1 MDAEIRSHVAEELN
15 VLSLEE
21 LASENEELV
30 SVSIKA
36 NFRSIGARY
45 GADVQVIAKAVT
57 DADATALVREVRSKG
72 NAEISYGTSVAQI
85 SEEDLVITETPKE
98 GWSVASHSGESL
110 ALDLALT
117 PDLIEAG
124 LMREVIRSIQEER
137 KNSGFDISD
146 RIVVEWSGSNEIAQ
160 AINKYSKE
168 ISDEVLAV
176 SMSENKALP
185 QGGNEI
191 AVGLALKRAN

>member
-45 GADVQVIAKAVT
+45 GADVQAIAKAVT

-146 RIVVEWSGSNEIAQ
+146 RIVVEWSGSDEIAQ

-185 QGGNEI
+185 QGSNEI

>member
-21 LASENEELV
+21 LASENEDLV

-45 GADVQVIAKAVT
+45 GADVQAIAKAVT
-57 DADATALVREVRSKG
+57 DSDATALVREVRSKG
-72 NAEISYGTSVAQI
+72 NAEISYGTNVAQI
-85 SEEDLVITETPKE
+85 TPEDLVITETPKE

-117 PDLIEAG
+117 PELIEAG

-176 SMSENKALP
+176 SMSENKALA
-185 QGGNEI
+185 QGNNEI
-191 AVGLALKRAN
+191 ALGLALKRAN

>member
-21 LASENEELV
+21 LASENEVLV

-45 GADVQVIAKAVT
+45 GADVQAIAKAVT
-57 DADATALVREVRSKG
+57 DSDATALVREVRSKG
-72 NAEISYGTSVAQI
+72 NAEISYGTNVAQI
-85 SEEDLVITETPKE
+85 TPEDLVITETPKE

-117 PDLIEAG
+117 PELIQAG

-176 SMSENKALP
+176 SMSENKALA
-185 QGGNEI
+185 QGNNEI
-191 AVGLALKRAN
+191 ALGLALKRAN

>member
-15 VLSLEE
+15 VLSLEA
-21 LASENEELV
+21 LASENEDLV
-30 SVSIKA
+30 SVSVKA

-45 GADVQVIAKAVT
+45 GADVQAIAMAVA
-57 DADATALVREVRSKG
+57 DSDATALVREVRSKG
-72 NAEISYGTSVAQI
+72 NAEISYGTNVAQI

-117 PDLIEAG
+117 PELIEAG

-146 RIVVEWSGSNEIAQ
+146 RIVVEWSGSSEIAQ

-176 SMSENKALP
+176 SMSENKALA
-185 QGGNEI
+185 QGNNEI
-191 AVGLALKRAN
+191 ALGLALKRAN

>member
-21 LASENEELV
+21 LASENEDLV

-45 GADVQVIAKAVT
+45 GADVQAIAKAVI
-57 DADATALVREVRSKG
+57 DSDATALVREVRSTG

-117 PDLIEAG
+117 PELIEAG

-176 SMSENKALP
+176 SMSENKALA
-185 QGGNEI
+185 QGNNEI
-191 AVGLALKRAN
+191 ALGLALKRAN

>member
-21 LASENEELV
+21 LASENEDLV

-45 GADVQVIAKAVT
+45 GADVQAIAKAVT
-57 DADATALVREVRSKG
+57 DSDATALVREVRSKG
-72 NAEISYGTSVAQI
+72 NAEISYGTNVAQI
-85 SEEDLVITETPKE
+85 TPEDLVITETPKE

-117 PDLIEAG
+117 PELIQAG

-176 SMSENKALP
+176 SMSENKALA
-185 QGGNEI
+185 QGNNEI
-191 AVGLALKRAN
+191 ALGLALKRAN

>member
-21 LASENEELV
+21 LASENEDLV

-45 GADVQVIAKAVT
+45 GADVQAIAKAVI
-57 DADATALVREVRSKG
+57 DSDATALVREVRSTG
-72 NAEISYGTSVAQI
+72 NAEISYGTNVAQI

-117 PDLIEAG
+117 PELIEAG

-176 SMSENKALP
+176 SMSENKALA
-185 QGGNEI
+185 QGNNEI
-191 AVGLALKRAN
+191 ALGLALKRAN

>member
-15 VLSLEE
+15 VFSLEE
-21 LASENEELV
+21 LASENEDLV

-45 GADVQVIAKAVT
+45 GADVQAIAKAVT
-57 DADATALVREVRSKG
+57 DSDATALVREVRSKG
-72 NAEISYGTSVAQI
+72 NAEISYGTNVAQI
-85 SEEDLVITETPKE
+85 TPEDLVITETPKE

-117 PDLIEAG
+117 PELIQAG

-176 SMSENKALP
+176 SMSENKALA
-185 QGGNEI
+185 QGNNEI
-191 AVGLALKRAN
+191 ALGLALKRAN